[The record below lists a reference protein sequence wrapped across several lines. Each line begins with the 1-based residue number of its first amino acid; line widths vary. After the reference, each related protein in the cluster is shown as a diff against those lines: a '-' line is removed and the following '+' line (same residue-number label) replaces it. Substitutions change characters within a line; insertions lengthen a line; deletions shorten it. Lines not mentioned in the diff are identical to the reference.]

1 VAGSRS
7 RDRAGRERARFP
19 LSVRLRLGR
28 AGRVKDALV
37 CGCGKLGGDGADE
50 LGRAAGAV
58 GPTPTEPRLYW
69 HGMALDGFL
78 LFGVH
83 RFTDRERG
91 YGDEDPVVFH
101 PGEFD
106 GEQIVQGMWAAE
118 MRRLV
123 LAGSVTMVFVFSLGC
138 SRSIR

>member
-1 VAGSRS
+1 
-7 RDRAGRERARFP
+7 
-19 LSVRLRLGR
+19 
-28 AGRVKDALV
+28 
-37 CGCGKLGGDGADE
+37 
-50 LGRAAGAV
+50 
-58 GPTPTEPRLYW
+58 
-69 HGMALDGFL
+69 MAFDGFL